1 MASLESQPQ
10 KEGDDHR
17 KRMGKK
23 HKKKTKKER
32 KKIEET
38 QESCGYQKKRYKGL
52 HKVVSPYFFNTENN
66 NGINEKFIN
75 GMGILEEDTHSNKDK
90 KGKTVIDNKTIYGD
104 LKNQKGLIQSQV
116 ISPCFHDLSL
126 KVYDEAKL
134 SNSNKRK
141 RRKQR
146 SQNAINSVVK
156 RDDNLFV
163 FGVPWVNINANGE
176 RKKTKVKWD
185 DGQEDDPDC
194 LGTKKMSRCCLEDFH
209 LTVDSP
215 SGRRVCPSSTEGN
228 GSGAIDAKE
237 CKTLDDVLSRY
248 IYKARADNRDTK
260 LPKLQVVSHPL
271 HKEEGYE
278 KETTCEAGNLV
289 LALPAISGNFI
300 EKQNVAEFGSVSKR
314 RRRRRRTDPITHLED
329 GIVSPY
335 FQTSTALQEVINEIK
350 PMKPCS
356 KNCSVKVSPY
366 FQKASGDI
374 RKGNNGCPA
383 FLDEAGTP
391 VGIKTSLSAS
401 QKLEAYRR
409 ISGSP
414 VNTWKPPHSP
424 FGLLQEDHSHDPWR
438 VLVICMLLNRTSGTQ
453 ARRVISELFTMC
465 PDAKTAI
472 EVATGDIEKII
483 QTLGLQKK
491 RAAMIQRFSQE
502 YLYESW
508 TYVTQLHG
516 IGKYA
521 ADAYAIFCS
530 GMWQSVRPTDHMLNY
545 YWEFLYSSKDKF

>member
-1 MASLESQPQ
+1 MALLESQPQ
-10 KEGDDHR
+10 KE
-17 KRMGKK
+17 

-32 KKIEET
+32 RKIEET

-52 HKVVSPYFFNTENN
+52 HKAVSPYFCNTENN
-66 NGINEKFIN
+66 YGINEKLIN
-75 GMGILEEDTHSNKDK
+75 GIGILEEDTRSNKPM
-90 KGKTVIDNKTIYGD
+90 YWD

-126 KVYDEAKL
+126 RVDDEAKL
-134 SNSNKRK
+134 RNSNKRK

-156 RDDNLFV
+156 RDHNLFV
-163 FGVPWVNINANGE
+163 LGVPWVDINANAKGQ
-176 RKKTKVKWD
+176 RKKTKIKSD
-185 DGQEDDPDC
+185 DGQEDDPDS
-194 LGTKKMSRCCLEDFH
+194 LGTKNMSRCWLEEFH

-215 SGRRVCPSSTEGN
+215 SGRRVSPSSTEAN

-237 CKTLDDVLSRY
+237 CKTLDDVCSRY
-248 IYKARADNRDTK
+248 IYKARADNRVTK
-260 LPKLQVVSHPL
+260 LPKLQVVFHPL

-278 KETTCEAGNLV
+278 KETTCESGNLV
-289 LALPAISGNFI
+289 LALPAISGNFK
-300 EKQNVAEFGSVSKR
+300 EKQSVAEFGNGCKR
-314 RRRRRRTDPITHLED
+314 RRRRRDPITHLED

-335 FQTSTALQEVINEIK
+335 FQTSTALQEVINDIK

-366 FQKASGDI
+366 FQKASGEI
-374 RKGNNGCPA
+374 RKGNNGCPI
-383 FLDEAGTP
+383 FPDDAGTP
-391 VGIKTSLSAS
+391 VGIKTFLSAS

-414 VNTWKPPHSP
+414 VNTWKPPRSP

-453 ARRVISELFTMC
+453 ARRVISELFTLC

-521 ADAYAIFCS
+521 ADAYAIFSS
-530 GMWQSVRPTDHMLNY
+530 GMWESVRPTDHMLNY
-545 YWEFLYSSKDKF
+545 YWEFLYSSKDTI